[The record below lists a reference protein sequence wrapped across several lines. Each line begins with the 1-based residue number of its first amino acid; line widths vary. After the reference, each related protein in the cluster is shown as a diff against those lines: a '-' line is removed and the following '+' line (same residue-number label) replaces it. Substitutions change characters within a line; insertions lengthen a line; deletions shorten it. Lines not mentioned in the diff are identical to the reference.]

1 MSDSERVSQLERRVV
16 LLERLVSAKNSAIDS
31 LLFQNA
37 YMKSVIMQDLDK
49 SYLESMRQEMIEC
62 GLY

>member
-1 MSDSERVSQLERRVV
+1 MNDSERIAQLERRIV
-16 LLERLVSAKNSAIDS
+16 LLERLVSAKDSAINS

-37 YMKSVIMQDLDK
+37 YMKSVIIQDLDK
-49 SYLESMRQEMIEC
+49 SYLELMRSEMLEC